1 MAICKIKD
9 KKVIPSFV
17 LICFLA
23 FTPIICSAGELK
35 GVVPYISPGIRF
47 GWDFEKKFTFS
58 TKISLGIMFDGGFA
72 NITWGCKYPVFQDA
86 YITDP
91 HFEKYDY
98 LDLQAGFIHN
108 PKRTMTLYTG
118 GGAGIIFYKEN
129 GAHKTAPRMTV
140 FSGCIVFP
148 TLDIIFLPGH
158 TRWDTGLQIVAP
170 IPLGLNFSGLNIT
183 G

>member
-1 MAICKIKD
+1 MKKIIKY
-9 KKVIPSFV
+9 
-17 LICFLA
+17 FLLFFIV
-23 FTPIICSAGELK
+23 FTPIFCFAGENGLF
-35 GVVPYISPGIRF
+35 YLTPGIRF

-86 YITDP
+86 YVTDP

-98 LDLQAGFIHN
+98 LDLQAGFMHN

-129 GAHKTAPRMTV
+129 GVYKTAPRMTV
-140 FSGCIVFP
+140 FTGCIVFP

-158 TRWDTGLQIVAP
+158 TRWDIGFQFVLP
-170 IPLGLNFSGLNIT
+170 IPLEKIDIGSFG